1 MKEQM
6 KILLLLIMSFFFCN
20 NILAEEVEIALHCG
34 NNNKDKVKDERSIIL
49 EPMATIDENTI
60 RIYTDVAVSELQLS
74 IKDSMGNV
82 VYTCSDMTS
91 SQCHTF
97 EVNALLEGEY
107 MLEIEIGDE
116 SFYGYF
122 SLIKCGE
129 TYLFQGK

>member
-1 MKEQM
+1 MR
-6 KILLLLIMSFFFCN
+6 ILLLLMSFFFCN

-34 NNNKDKVKDERSIIL
+34 NNKKDWVKDKRSITL
-49 EPMATIDENTI
+49 VPTATIDENTI

-82 VYTCSDMTS
+82 VYTCSDMTP